1 MVLMV
6 VAMLPQNVIPSPTPS
21 STIAPLREIGRIH
34 VTTPLCKSLV
44 GDAVRAINIEAENNG
59 RLTLAEHTLETVD
72 LDSNQLVKHN
82 AVANITRQYVTL
94 RAAAVEGNGLMRDF
108 LKNTKTV
115 ASEEQRANLT
125 SFAEALDGALHRQK
139 VLSDDLGRL
148 IAYLDAHEP
157 IDKDT
162 HDSMIFHAI
171 VEQNDRRFF
180 HSIFDQ
186 RNYFGPAANVPDQL
200 STTARNAAE
209 EIRTRA
215 EPVETDEIA
224 AATRIDPAF
233 AGC

>member
-1 MVLMV
+1 MVAAVLPPNV
-6 VAMLPQNVIPSPTPS
+6 VPSSMPS
-21 STIAPLREIGRIH
+21 STNAPLREIGRIH

-44 GDAVRAINIEAENNG
+44 GDAVRAINIETENNE
-59 RLTLAEHTLETVD
+59 RLALAEHTLKSAD
-72 LDSNQLVKHN
+72 LDSNQLVKHSV
-82 AVANITRQYVTL
+82 VADITRQYVTL
-94 RAAAVEGNGLMRDF
+94 RAAAVEGNGIMRDF
-108 LKNTKTV
+108 LKITKTV
-115 ASEEQRANLT
+115 ASEEQRADLI

-157 IDKDT
+157 VDKDT

-171 VEQNDRRFF
+171 VEQNDRRLS

-200 STTARNAAE
+200 STIAKNASE

-215 EPVETDEIA
+215 EPLESDEIA